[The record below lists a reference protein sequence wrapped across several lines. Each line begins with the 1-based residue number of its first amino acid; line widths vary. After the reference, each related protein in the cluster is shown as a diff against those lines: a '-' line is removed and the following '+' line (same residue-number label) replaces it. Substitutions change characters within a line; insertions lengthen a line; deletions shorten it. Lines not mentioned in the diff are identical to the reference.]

1 MEEGGI
7 GIRRIALIQDCLHG
21 KLTWQV
27 LPGVR
32 YGRNLPDP
40 NFIVK
45 EFSSTSIIALLFGN
59 PLSDTYPVFLNYRN
73 GLLAVEI
80 SVFGATT
87 RLDRLYM
94 AILCVTSECL

>member
-40 NFIVK
+40 NFIVE
-45 EFSSTSIIALLFGN
+45 EFSSTSIIALLFGIHC
-59 PLSDTYPVFLNYRN
+59 PILALSFSIIAMDCWPWRYQFLEQQ
-73 GLLAVEI
+73 LAWI
-80 SVFGATT
+80 DSIWLSSV
-87 RLDRLYM
+87 
-94 AILCVTSECL
+94 